1 MAIVLLETTEIEMA
15 EVLHV
20 MLGTISILILRTFFQ
35 ILSNMCFLK
44 FFYLNLNLLQLEF
57 SIGLQT

>member
-20 MLGTISILILRTFFQ
+20 MLGSISVLILRTFF
-35 ILSNMCFLK
+35 SNS
-44 FFYLNLNLLQLEF
+44 LEHSLERVF
-57 SIGLQT
+57 